1 MNLDSIV
8 AHLDALLGLPG
19 FPDYPT
25 ALNGLQVDAP
35 GPVLRVGAAVDANET
50 TINAAAAAGLDLL
63 LVHHGLFWDGLKP
76 LTGRYMRRIRT
87 LVESGTAV
95 YSAHLPLDAHPEL
108 GNGILLAR
116 ALGVEDPVP
125 FGEARGVT
133 VGWMGEVSREPVRS
147 FQARVASA
155 VDGPARLLAGGPQ
168 EVHRVAVVTGG
179 AGSMVEEA
187 AAAGAD
193 TFVTG
198 EAAHHVFTLATELG
212 VNVFLAGHYATEVF
226 GVKALARNL
235 QETFGLP
242 WVFLDAPSG
251 L

>member
-8 AHLDALLGLPG
+8 AHLDQLLGIPA

-25 ALNGLQVDAP
+25 ALNGLQVEAP
-35 GPVLRVGAAVDANET
+35 GPILRVGAAVDANEL
-50 TINAAAAAGLDLL
+50 TIAAAAGAGVDLL

-76 LTGRYMRRIRT
+76 LRGRHMRRIRS
-87 LVESGTAV
+87 LVESGIGV
-95 YSAHLPLDAHPEL
+95 YSAHLPLDAHPVL
-108 GNGILLAR
+108 GNSILLAQ
-116 ALGVEDPVP
+116 ALGVEDVIP
-125 FGEARGVT
+125 FGEARGTT
-133 VGWMGEVSREPVRS
+133 VGWMGVVPAEPRRS
-147 FQARVASA
+147 FQARVAAA
-155 VDGPARLLAGGPQ
+155 VDGPARLLAGGPD
-168 EVHRVAVVTGG
+168 EVQKVAVVTGG
-179 AGSMVEEA
+179 AGSLVDEA

-212 VNVFLAGHYATEVF
+212 VNVFLGGHYATEVF
-226 GVKALARNL
+226 GVKALARHL
-235 QETFGLP
+235 KATFGLP

>member
-8 AHLDALLGLPG
+8 AHLDRLLGIPA

-25 ALNGLQVDAP
+25 ALNGLQVEAP

-50 TINAAAAAGLDLL
+50 TIQAAADAGVDLL
-63 LVHHGLFWDGLKP
+63 LVHHGLFWDGLTP
-76 LTGRYMRRIRT
+76 LRGRHMRRVRT
-87 LVESGTAV
+87 LVERGIAV
-95 YSAHLPLDAHPEL
+95 YSSHLPLDAHPEV
-108 GNGILLAR
+108 GNSALLAR
-116 ALGVEDPVP
+116 ALGVEDAVP
-125 FGEARGVT
+125 FGEAKGVT
-133 VGWMGEVSREPVRS
+133 VGWLGTVPPEPRRS

-155 VDGPARLLAGGPQ
+155 VDGPARLLAGGPE

-187 AAAGAD
+187 ARAGAD

-212 VNVFLAGHYATEVF
+212 VNVFLGGHYATEVF

-235 QETFGLP
+235 EQTYGLP
-242 WVFLDAPSG
+242 WLFLDAPSG

>member
-8 AHLDALLGLPG
+8 DHLDELLGIPA

-25 ALNGLQVDAP
+25 ALNGLQVEAP
-35 GPVLRVGAAVDANET
+35 GPILRVGAAVDANET
-50 TINAAAAAGLDLL
+50 TIEAAARAGVDLL

-76 LTGRYMRRIRT
+76 LRGRHMRRIRT
-87 LVESGTAV
+87 LVENRMAV
-95 YSAHLPLDAHPEL
+95 YSAHLPLDAHPSL
-108 GNGILLAR
+108 GNSILLAR
-116 ALGVEDPVP
+116 ALGLDGMVP
-125 FGEARGVT
+125 FGEAKGVT
-133 VGWMGEVSREPVRS
+133 VGWAGDVPPEPRRS

-155 VDGPARLLAGGPQ
+155 VDGPARLLAGGSD
-168 EVHRVAVVTGG
+168 EVRRVAVVTGG
-179 AGSMVEEA
+179 AGNLVEEA

-212 VNVFLAGHYATEVF
+212 VNVFLGGHYATEVF
-226 GVKALARNL
+226 GVKALARHL
-235 QETFGLP
+235 ETTWGLP
-242 WVFLDAPSG
+242 WVFIDAPSG